1 MRRSAGAAVPA
12 QCADGVDELTDSRI
26 QLAAALRQNEAL
38 LRTLD
43 LHSKV
48 SVTDGAGR
56 IIDVNDNF
64 CRISGYSREELLG
77 QPHSIVNSGVH
88 GAEFW
93 TEMWQTIA
101 AGRPWRGEIC
111 NRGKDGSLHWVDG
124 IIAPIPGK
132 DGVAEQYIS
141 IRTDITA
148 SKLTEQQLRASEA
161 FLDRTG
167 RIAGIGGWQFNLET
181 SEIIW
186 SEHMHRLH
194 DTSLDYRPTLDEGLE
209 FYLPDSRPLME
220 RAIEQALRDGV
231 GWDLE
236 LQMKTAVGRTI
247 WVRSVGTVESI
258 DGRPVRLNGS
268 SQDITLR
275 KQTESSLTY
284 ERDLMASLLET
295 VPDQIFFKDRDSRF
309 VRVNA
314 GMARRHGLRNPAEA
328 VGKSEA
334 DFFPEAHAKRTLEV
348 ERRIMETGEP
358 VLELEEQTLWP
369 DHAPTWTIST
379 KMPLYDADD
388 RIVGTFGISRD
399 ITARKRIEAQL
410 HESSARFAIA
420 ADAAGIGVWEF
431 DPTDDTLHWDDWMYR
446 IYGRTR
452 SVENEPYTT
461 WVESLHPEDR
471 ERCLGEIAAALRG
484 EREFDTRFRVLRPD
498 GEIRHL
504 RAASRTL
511 RRTDG
516 TPVRMTGLNFDV
528 TELQEAMHKAENA
541 NRAKS
546 QFLAN
551 MSHEIRTPM
560 NAVIGLSYLLGQTR
574 LDDEQRA
581 FLSKIQVSSKS
592 LLAVITDV
600 LDLTK
605 IEAGEL
611 IVERAP
617 FSPYSLLRGLSDVM
631 GIEARAKGI
640 PFEIDVADDLPPTLQ
655 GDPTRLT
662 QILTNLLSNAIKF
675 TDHGAVTLCVSRL
688 ADTPTG
694 ATLSFIVRDTGIGIA
709 PEAQARLFA
718 PFAQADS
725 SITRRFGGT
734 GLGLSIVKSLA
745 TLLGGDVSLKSTP
758 GVGSEF
764 RVVLEFAVT
773 ADDAVAPV
781 MAAPPAGERALT
793 GVRVLVVDDSEIN
806 QEVTKRILEIDGAQ
820 VCLEGNG
827 LEAFE
832 RLRADPYEFDV
843 VLMDVQMPVLDGHQA
858 TGRIRAELGLV
869 DLPIIALTAGAL
881 SSERARAI
889 AAGMDDF
896 IIKPF
901 DAATLS
907 LCILKHVRIS
917 SLHAATPIVALPPSR
932 VPSAAPWPAIDG
944 IDSTDARLRLCGDFG
959 LFRSSLKRLL
969 DEFSDVRL
977 PAATQ
982 DSAALGEHQARM
994 HKLSGSA
1001 GMLGAKAIHQ
1011 LAADAR
1017 AACVALEL
1025 EAAENLANALAV
1037 QLRRLRL
1044 SAAPI
1049 FEAAR
1054 VQAELAEQAEQGA
1067 PLGEPALEP
1076 PRLMDLVH
1084 ELRKQNLSALQLFGD
1099 LEPQLRRH
1107 MGKSAFGV
1115 VREHID
1121 NLRFI
1126 EAAKVLEES
1135 QQVVEDRQ
1143 LLQERH
1149 KVLQESHNVP
1159 PESQGAK

>member
-1 MRRSAGAAVPA
+1 MRRSAGAAEPA
-12 QCADGVDELTDSRI
+12 QSGDGVDELTDCRSR
-26 QLAAALRQNEAL
+26 LEAL
-38 LRTLD
+38 LRENAALLRTHELD
-43 LHSKV
+43 LAEAKV
-48 SVTDGAGR
+48 
-56 IIDVNDNF
+56 
-64 CRISGYSREELLG
+64 
-77 QPHSIVNSGVH
+77 
-88 GAEFW
+88 
-93 TEMWQTIA
+93 
-101 AGRPWRGEIC
+101 
-111 NRGKDGSLHWVDG
+111 
-124 IIAPIPGK
+124 
-132 DGVAEQYIS
+132 
-141 IRTDITA
+141 
-148 SKLTEQQLRASEA
+148 TEQRLRASEE

-167 RIAGIGGWQFNLET
+167 QIAGIGGWQIDLATDAVLWSDHMKRIHET
-181 SEIIW
+181 A
-186 SEHMHRLH
+186 
-194 DTSLDYRPTLDEGLE
+194 LDFEPTLEKGIA
-209 FYLPDSRPLME
+209 FYPPESRAVIE
-220 RAIEQALRDGV
+220 RVLHEATRDGV

-236 LQMKTAVGRTI
+236 LPMNTATGRKI
-247 WVRSVGTVESI
+247 WVRSVGTVESV

-268 SQDITLR
+268 TQDITAR
-275 KQTESSLTY
+275 KQTENALTY

-314 GMARRHGLRNPAEA
+314 GMARRHGLRSPAEA
-328 VGKSEA
+328 IGKTEA
-334 DFFPEAHAKRTLEV
+334 DFFPEAHAERTLAV
-348 ERRIMETGEP
+348 ERHIMESGEP
-358 VLELEEQTLWP
+358 VLEMEEQALWP
-369 DHAPTWTIST
+369 DRPPTWSITT

-388 RIVGTFGISRD
+388 HIVGTFGISRD
-399 ITARKRIEAQL
+399 ITARKRVEAQL

-420 ADAAGIGVWEF
+420 ADSAGIGVWEF
-431 DPTDDTLHWDDWMYR
+431 DPADETLYWDDWMYR
-446 IYGRTR
+446 IYGVTRTGL
-452 SVENEPYTT
+452 SEPYGVWT
-461 WVESLHPEDR
+461 ERLHPEDR
-471 ERCLGEIAAALRG
+471 ERCLAEMAAALRG
-484 EREFDTRFRVLRPD
+484 DAEFDTRFRILRPD

-511 RRTDG
+511 RVTDG
-516 TPVRMTGLNFDV
+516 TAVRMTGVTFDV
-528 TELQEAMHKAENA
+528 TELQEAMYKAENA

-546 QFLAN
+546 EFLAN

-574 LDDEQRA
+574 LDDEQRE
-581 FLSKIQVSSKS
+581 FLSKIQMSSKS
-592 LLAVITDV
+592 LLALITDV

-631 GIEARAKGI
+631 AIEARAKGI
-640 PFEIDVADDLPPTLQ
+640 PFDIDVADDLPPTLL
-655 GDPTRLT
+655 GDATRLT

-688 ADTPTG
+688 ADTKAG

-709 PEAQARLFA
+709 SEAQARLFA

-745 TLLGGDVSLKSTP
+745 TLLGGDVSLTSTV

-764 RVVLEFAVT
+764 RVVLEFALGNDP
-773 ADDAVAPV
+773 AAAPV
-781 MAAPPAGERALT
+781 PAAPTPGARALA

-832 RLRADPYEFDV
+832 RLRAEPYDFDV

-858 TGRIRAELGLV
+858 TGRVRAELGLV

-881 SSERARAI
+881 SSERARAL

-901 DAATLS
+901 DASTLTM
-907 LCILKHVRIS
+907 CILQHVRIS
-917 SLHAATPIVALPPSR
+917 SLHAATPIQALPPSR
-932 VPSAAPWPAIDG
+932 VPSAVPWPAIDG

-969 DEFSDVRL
+969 DEFSDVTL
-977 PAATQ
+977 PAAVQ
-982 DSAALGEHQARM
+982 DDAALSEHEARM

-1011 LAADAR
+1011 LAIDTR
-1017 AACVALEL
+1017 AACVAHEL
-1025 EAAENLANALAV
+1025 ETAENLANALAV
-1037 QLRRLRL
+1037 QLRRLRV

-1054 VQAELAEQAEQGA
+1054 LQAELAEQAEQAA
-1067 PLGEPALEP
+1067 PPGEVLLEP
-1076 PRLMDLVH
+1076 QRLQELVH
-1084 ELRKQNLSALQLFGD
+1084 ELRQQNLSALQHFGD

-1107 MGKSAFGV
+1107 MGKDTFGV
-1115 VREHID
+1115 VREHMD
-1121 NLRFI
+1121 NLRFLD
-1126 EAAKVLEES
+1126 AAKVLEES
-1135 QQVVEDRQ
+1135 QRA
-1143 LLQERH
+1143 
-1149 KVLQESHNVP
+1149 P
-1159 PESQGAK
+1159 